1 MNRVIIEDDYVFGL
15 IRSWLSK
22 RTRWFS
28 DATEPE
34 INLFVVNLTVIKN
47 VFAAAEL
54 VYRTTGTRADS
65 ELISILLLDYNQHVI
80 NELFEKGIVT

>member
-22 RTRWFS
+22 RTRWFF

-34 INLFVVNLTVIKN
+34 INLFVVNLLALKN
-47 VFAAAEL
+47 VFAAADL
-54 VYRTTGTRADS
+54 VKRTTGTSADS
-65 ELISILLLDYNQHVI
+65 ELVSILLLDYNLHVI